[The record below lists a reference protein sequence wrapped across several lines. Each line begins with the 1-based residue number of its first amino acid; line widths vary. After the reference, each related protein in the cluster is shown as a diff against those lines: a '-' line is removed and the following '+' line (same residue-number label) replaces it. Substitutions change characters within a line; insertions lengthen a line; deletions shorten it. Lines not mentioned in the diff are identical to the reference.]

1 MWERVGVRALRQN
14 LSVYLRR
21 IHAGEAFEVTDRG
34 RPVALLSPLP
44 DERSVRDRLVVEG
57 RLVPARGR
65 LADLAAPRPV
75 PIRISVSEAVRRER
89 EEGTPC

>member
-1 MWERVGVRALRQN
+1 MRALRQN

-21 IHAGEAFEVTDRG
+21 IRAGEAFEVTDRG

-44 DERSVRDRLVVEG
+44 AERSARDRLVVEG

-65 LADLAAPRPV
+65 LADLAAPPEV
-75 PIRISVSEAVRRER
+75 PTRIPVSEALRLER
-89 EEGTPC
+89 EERAPDSGG